1 MPVRRDY
8 LHFHVCCNI
17 SHNSQDTEITQG
29 LSTDEWIKKMWN
41 IHTMEYYS
49 AMTKKEILPLVTTWM
64 NPEATML
71 SETNQSEKDNY
82 HMIPLIC
89 GI

>member
-49 AMTKKEILPLVTTWM
+49 AMTKKEILPFVTTWM
-64 NPEATML
+64 DLEGILPSAISQTD
-71 SETNQSEKDNY
+71 KDKY
-82 HMIPLIC
+82 GMISLTC
-89 GI
+89 GS